1 MLKVEALAEGITSHT
16 IELMTTLIYVLDQT
30 SFWSDRR
37 NSAPTLKISK
47 HRRYKWRALIWSKYS
62 CFFWFVFL
70 YFALFAQ
77 WKRDAE
83 ATSFRGNGSY
93 GKFTTYI
100 ERIKTLGIISRL
112 SCYKIIIVTIWV
124 FGPWA
129 DALIAIKQTEIS
141 WGALCCVFSSRFFL
155 HTFI

>member
-1 MLKVEALAEGITSHT
+1 MLKVEGLAEGITSHT

-30 SFWSDRR
+30 SFWSDGR
-37 NSAPTLKISK
+37 NSAPTLTISK
-47 HRRYKWRALIWSKYS
+47 HRRHKWRALIWSKYS
-62 CFFWFVFL
+62 CFFF

-77 WKRDAE
+77 WKREAE

-100 ERIKTLGIISRL
+100 ERIKTLGIITRL
-112 SCYKIIIVTIWV
+112 SCYKIMIVTIWV